1 MFILLLTLLPKC
13 CSFGVFKALI
23 SILVQLEGKKR
34 WRNQDKIKLLLGR
47 LQSMHWIFQCMVGHV
62 HRIYLR
68 SIRCTT
74 CIPRSS
80 SHIGINPSNHSNPLL
95 KQCEI
100 MIVYEGNVFGKKKS
114 LSLPSCS
121 LLLLLL
127 SSFCLMLYLLLD
139 KYVSSWDVLT

>member
-34 WRNQDKIKLLLGR
+34 WRNQDKINLLLGR
-47 LQSMHWIFQCMVGHV
+47 LHSMHWIFQCMVGHG

-68 SIRCTT
+68 SIPCTT
-74 CIPRSS
+74 RIPRSS
-80 SHIGINPSNHSNPLL
+80 SHIGINPSNPSNLLL
-95 KQCEI
+95 KQCET
-100 MIVYEGNVFGKKKS
+100 MIVNVYEGNVFGKKNS

-127 SSFCLMLYLLLD
+127 SSFFLMLYLLLD
-139 KYVSSWDVLT
+139 KYVSS